1 MTDTVGYY
9 NRNAARYVADTVEV
23 DLSALHQRFLAQ
35 VPARGF
41 ILDAGCGSGR
51 DSYAFLQQGYRVRA
65 FDAASEIARRAAEHI
80 QQPVQ
85 VQRFEELDE
94 RAAYDGIWACASL
107 LHLPAAELPNA
118 LQGLWAALKPDG
130 TLYLSLKQGDGERV
144 DAEGRHFTDATEVRL
159 RDWLASLPEVA
170 AIDCWLTPDERPDR
184 TENWLNAL
192 VRRETAPAAKL
203 VTGET
208 TNPFLA
214 QLCDAIAH
222 ADEIDLA
229 VSFVKVTGLNMLL
242 PDLHAA
248 LRPDR
253 ALTPGTLEHPPH
265 QESRRGDQ
273 AFSRERSV
281 AGSAATH
288 TESDTSTPHGSP
300 RASGPRDDAIARP
313 PARIRIVSSD
323 YLDVTDPEALRLL
336 MLLQEQGAQARVFR
350 AAGTSFH
357 LKAYL
362 FARFGQNH
370 QLRGTAFIGS
380 SNISRQ
386 ALTDG
391 LEWNYRVGYPGDDG
405 FLEARARFEEIFRDP
420 RTVPLTDAWI
430 DAYEKRRVPPPR
442 PIAPGS
448 QETEPPPKPTPIQ
461 SEALAALEATRRDGY
476 RRGLVV
482 LATGL
487 GKTWLA
493 AFDAECMDARRV
505 LFVAH
510 REEILGQAAGTF
522 ARIRTRAHGGARIGF
537 YMGQTRDTEV
547 DVLCASVQTLGKSA
561 HLERF
566 PPDHFDYIVIDE
578 FHHAAAPT
586 YRRLLGHFEPR
597 FLLGLTATPDR
608 TDQSDI
614 LSLCDDNLVFTR
626 DLFAGIEAGLLAPF
640 HYYGIWDESVDYRE
654 IPWRNGRFDPEQLS
668 NKLATLARARHAL
681 KQWRRRSQQRT
692 LAFCVSIR
700 HAEYMAEQF
709 QRGGIAAAA
718 VYGGSSLSR
727 GEALQRLTDGR
738 LQVIFSVDL
747 FSEGVD
753 LPTIDTIL
761 MLRPTESKILFL
773 QQLGRG
779 LRRAEGKDKLVVLD
793 FIGNH
798 HAFLHKTQ
806 ALAQAGATYRELAAF
821 ARKLEAGRL
830 ELPDGCFI
838 NYDLA
843 LIDFLKA
850 LDSDGTAK
858 DYQALKDSLGRR
870 PTLAEFY
877 RSGANVQRMRKE
889 YGSWFDLVAAHE
901 DLDQAEMEVAAAQR
915 EFLRELETTPM
926 TKSFKMVLLEAFQ
939 ELDGWATPPDLERLA
954 QRSRAVLERR
964 RPLLSDLPETMRAGE
979 DGSSPAWQRYW
990 RGNPVNAWIGG
1001 NQPTAARTFFRVV
1014 DERFEPTFE
1023 VSPEHR
1029 EPFTGL
1035 VQELIDYRLA
1045 AYEARAAATA
1055 PADNVVPFQPTR
1067 ANRTELPYFPNLSI
1081 ACGHFR
1087 TGRADAEEHRSLGS
1101 GHGSLDPARHFIARA
1116 TGNSMDGGKNPIHD
1130 GDYLLL
1136 ELVSPHNAGS
1146 ITGTVMAIER
1156 QDAAGDNQYL
1166 LRVVTKAP
1174 DGRYLLK
1181 ANNPAFED
1189 LEATESMRTIARL
1202 RAVLDPLELA
1212 VGDSFL
1218 REEIPPLFG
1227 ESFNPGNW
1235 NSGHVVLAH
1244 QNAHVLLVTLNKQG
1258 KAEDHRYLDH
1268 WIDDHSFHWQ
1278 TQNST
1283 TPQSKRGRE
1292 IIEHERFGIALH
1304 LFVRDTKLSGG
1315 KAAPFVYHGKV
1326 RYQSHT
1332 GSGPMSVVFE
1342 VEG

>member
-9 NRNAARYVADTVEV
+9 NRNAARYVAETVGV
-23 DLSALHQRFLAQ
+23 DLSALRERFLAQ
-35 VPARGF
+35 IPTGGF

-51 DSYAFLQQGYRVRA
+51 DSLAFLQQGYRVRA
-65 FDAASEIARRAAEHI
+65 FDAAPEIARLAAEGI
-80 QQPVQ
+80 GQPVQ
-85 VQRFEELDE
+85 VQRFDELDE
-94 RAAYDGIWACASL
+94 RAAYDGVWACASL
-107 LHLPAAELPNA
+107 LHLPPAELPDA
-118 LQGLWAALKPDG
+118 LHRLWAALKPDG
-130 TLYLSLKQGDGERV
+130 VLYLSLKHGDGERV
-144 DAEGRHFTDATEVRL
+144 DAEGRHFTDATEARL
-159 RDWLASLPEVA
+159 RDWLAALPEVA
-170 AIDCWLTPDERPDR
+170 GIDCWLTPDHRPDR
-184 TENWLNAL
+184 PDTWLNAL
-192 VRRETAPAAKL
+192 MRRDTAPAAKL
-203 VTGET
+203 VTGEP
-208 TNPFLA
+208 TNPFLP

-229 VSFVKVTGLNMLL
+229 VSFVKITGLRMLL

-248 LRPDR
+248 LGR
-253 ALTPGTLEHPPH
+253 
-265 QESRRGDQ
+265 
-273 AFSRERSV
+273 
-281 AGSAATH
+281 
-288 TESDTSTPHGSP
+288 TEEPT
-300 RASGPRDDAIARP
+300 RP
-313 PARIRIVSSD
+313 PARVRIVTSD

-362 FARFGQNH
+362 FARFGENH

-391 LEWNYRVGYPGDDG
+391 LEWNYRVEYPGDDG
-405 FLEARARFEEIFRDP
+405 FLEARARFEEIFRDS
-420 RTVPLTDAWI
+420 RTVPLNDDWI
-430 DAYEKRRVPPPR
+430 DTYEKRRVPPPR
-442 PIAPGS
+442 AIAPGS
-448 QETEPPPKPTPIQ
+448 QETEPPPEPTPIQ
-461 SEALAALEATRRDGY
+461 SEALAALDATRSDGY

-493 AFDAECMDARRV
+493 AFDAEHMGSKRV

-522 ARIRTRAHGGARIGF
+522 ARIRTKARIGF
-537 YMGQTRDTEV
+537 YMGQTRDTQV

-561 HLERF
+561 HLGRF
-566 PPDHFDYIVIDE
+566 PPNHFDYIVIDE

-586 YRRLLGHFEPR
+586 YRRLLSHFEPR

-681 KQWRRRSQQRT
+681 KQWRQRSQQRT

-709 QRGGIAAAA
+709 QREGIGAAA

-727 GEALQRLTDGR
+727 GDALQRLTDGR

-779 LRRAEGKDKLVVLD
+779 LRRAEGKEKLVVLD

-821 ARKLEAGRL
+821 ARRLEARRL

-843 LIDFLKA
+843 LIDFLKS
-850 LDSDGTAK
+850 LDSDGTTK
-858 DYQALKDSLGRR
+858 DYQALKDGLGRR

-877 RSGANVQRMRKE
+877 RSGANVQRMRRE
-889 YGSWFDLVAAHE
+889 YGSWFELVAANE
-901 DLDQAEMEVAAAQR
+901 DLDESEAKVAMAQR
-915 EFLRELETTPM
+915 EFLRDLETTPM
-926 TKSFKMVLLEAFQ
+926 TRSFKMVLLEAFQ
-939 ELDGWATPPDLERLA
+939 ELDGWAKPPSLERLA

-964 RPLLSDLPETMRAGE
+964 RPLLSDLPETMHAGE

-1001 NQPTAARTFFRVV
+1001 SQPATTRTFFRVA
-1014 DERFEPTFE
+1014 DERLEPTFN
-1023 VSPEHR
+1023 VSAEHR
-1029 EPFTGL
+1029 EPLAKL

-1045 AYEARAAATA
+1045 AYEARTAATA
-1055 PADNVVPFQPTR
+1055 TPDNVVPFQPSQL
-1067 ANRTELPYFPNLSI
+1067 NRTELPYFPNLRI
-1081 ACGHFR
+1081 ACGHFK

-1101 GHGSLDPARHFIARA
+1101 GHGNLDPARHFIARA
-1116 TGNSMDGGKNPIHD
+1116 TGDSMDGGKNPIHD
-1130 GDYLLL
+1130 GDHLLL
-1136 ELVSPHNAGS
+1136 ELVSPQSAGS
-1146 ITGTVMAIER
+1146 ITGAVMVIER
-1156 QDAAGDNQYL
+1156 QDEAGDNQYL

-1174 DGRYLLK
+1174 DGRYILK

-1189 LEATESMRTIARL
+1189 LEATEAMRTIARL

-1212 VGDSFL
+1212 VGDSFM
-1218 REEIPPLFG
+1218 REEIPALFG

-1235 NSGHVVLAH
+1235 NSGHVVLTD
-1244 QNAHVLLVTLNKQG
+1244 QKAHVLLVTLNKQG

-1292 IIEHERFGIALH
+1292 IIEHERLGIALH

-1332 GSGPMSVVFE
+1332 GSGPMSVIFE